1 MPGPSFRERV
11 REAAAAQHINQ
22 PGEGVGAALS
32 NLWNNTRNPAWW
44 NQVGGPALLKDMQTL
59 PERAGSI
66 LMQPV
71 NALDRFGRTLTGQE
85 GGYGLEYDP
94 SMGRVA
100 PSQQLF
106 DDANLLGGMAA
117 TGGMPIPKPTNS
129 LGMFGGVMAKTAD
142 KAALKKAQD
151 MAENGVSRE
160 AIWNET
166 GWFKG
171 TDGKWRFEID
181 DSKAPMLTRADEAG
195 LTNSSIKQVIGHKQ
209 LFKAYP
215 DTKDIFVTPT
225 HDALGVHYGDINQI
239 GIHPVDAGDFTPSAM
254 KAVKSTTLH
263 ELQHALQKREGFARG
278 GSPDDRELMFEVRR
292 IREEAERTY
301 STLLEDFHTFMDGEY
316 GPRPSP
322 AVVRDAKLA
331 WAKANPE
338 KARMLSAA
346 EKALD
351 LRGAQSGYRI
361 LAGEVEAR
369 NVQKRMGMDAVARRA
384 TPPWLTQDVPDPLQ
398 IVRLS
403 ADRAAQRLET

>member
-1 MPGPSFRERV
+1 
-11 REAAAAQHINQ
+11 
-22 PGEGVGAALS
+22 
-32 NLWNNTRNPAWW
+32 
-44 NQVGGPALLKDMQTL
+44 
-59 PERAGSI
+59 
-66 LMQPV
+66 
-71 NALDRFGRTLTGQE
+71 
-85 GGYGLEYDP
+85 
-94 SMGRVA
+94 
-100 PSQQLF
+100 
-106 DDANLLGGMAA
+106 
-117 TGGMPIPKPTNS
+117 
-129 LGMFGGVMAKTAD
+129 
-142 KAALKKAQD
+142 
-151 MAENGVSRE
+151 
-160 AIWNET
+160 
-166 GWFKG
+166 
-171 TDGKWRFEID
+171 
-181 DSKAPMLTRADEAG
+181 
-195 LTNSSIKQVIGHKQ
+195 
-209 LFKAYP
+209 
-215 DTKDIFVTPT
+215 
-225 HDALGVHYGDINQI
+225 
-239 GIHPVDAGDFTPSAM
+239 M

-351 LRGAQSGYRI
+351 LRGAQSGYHI